1 VSVVSDTLLTKV
13 QNEYRPVGILQT
25 ITNAVVPESFHAGD
39 RAAARRS
46 LGLPESKLLIGTAG
60 ALTRARGIETLHQ
73 AYAQLT
79 KIQLDVS
86 LVLAGPSDRSM
97 ESLGREDII
106 YLGNLPH
113 ERVGDLF
120 RALDVGVV
128 CNRDD
133 EFGRYCFPQKFF
145 EMLACKLPVVAANVG
160 AMRGL
165 LPGSE
170 QHLFN
175 PTSVASLVNALI
187 AQLGNSQRPAI
198 SVPSWQD
205 CGSKFGEL
213 IEAAVTASTRSIGA
227 LQATQLTPERL

>member
-1 VSVVSDTLLTKV
+1 MLFRS
-13 QNEYRPVGILQT
+13 
-25 ITNAVVPESFHAGD
+25 NAVAPKIFHAGD
-39 RAAARRS
+39 KAAARRS

-60 ALTRARGIETLHQ
+60 ALTRARGIETLYH
-73 AYAQLT
+73 AYTRLK
-79 KIQLDVS
+79 KIQPDVS
-86 LVLAGPSDRSM
+86 LVLAGRSDRSM
-97 ESLGREDII
+97 ESLVRDDII
-106 YLGNLPH
+106 YFGNLSH

-145 EMLACKLPVVAANVG
+145 EMLACRLPVVAANVG

-175 PTSVASLVNALI
+175 PTSGASLVNAI
-187 AQLGNSQRPAI
+187 VAQLGNSQRPAI

-205 CGSKFGEL
+205 CGSKFGDL
-213 IEAAVTASTRSIGA
+213 IEAAVTAPMRSIGA
-227 LQATQLTPERL
+227 LEATQLTPKRL